1 MTIFKRLIG
10 AAFCVLALPVWSQ
23 NCDAVPQGKA
33 KKILE
38 QTEDKKKYTSEE
50 RIEMLEKALEEDP
63 TCLACMMRL
72 GEALF
77 LKTKRGGGSFDRAKQ
92 VLMQLEEQCPTFH
105 SEQFYFL
112 GAMQYADRE
121 YSKAAKSF
129 EAFLR
134 FPDDDPTKFE
144 KDYQKKYDEV
154 EEALVSVKIYE
165 EIYASPFD
173 FNPIKV
179 EGVASAND
187 EYLPMIS
194 PDGEIMFITRMVTK
208 QAKGDYTPKQIEEF
222 TWCRRADINGK
233 FDNGTPLPKPFN
245 LGTSCGGATVSVDN
259 KEMIVAMKNPK
270 PKNPNNFDLFMTK
283 YTMATN
289 DQGQKVYIWSEL
301 VNLGPNIN
309 TDDHWESQPSLSG
322 DGKTLLFVTVRPGN
336 LGYDASQPSHDI
348 FISKRNNDGTWS
360 PAKPLPSTINTREQ
374 EKAPFMHSD
383 SHTLYFASS
392 GHTGVGGMDI
402 YYCQMNPDGTFSAPK
417 NIGVPI
423 NTEGDELG
431 IVVTADGEVAYFGAR
446 NFKGNKG
453 YDVFQFDMPDKA
465 KPEKV
470 MILKGEVKDDNG
482 EPVKDAKVVLNY
494 NESKSSEEVKVN
506 EDDGKFA
513 AVVRIERNENVTLNV
528 KGQDLAFNSR
538 IIATKDAPKP
548 AVAKLEVTAPV
559 KAANKAFVIND
570 INYKTASAT
579 LEESSKLILSDFAT
593 YLKENPSMQVEIR
606 GHTDNVGDE
615 AKNKSLSAER
625 AYEVLNFLVSAGVNA
640 KQLTYQGFGEE
651 KPIADNATD
660 EGRAKNRRTEFFIK
674 KLS

>member
-1 MTIFKRLIG
+1 MTILKRLLC
-10 AAFCVLALPVWSQ
+10 ACAVLMALPGWGQ

-38 QTEDKKKYTSEE
+38 QTEDRKKYTSEE

-63 TCLACMMRL
+63 ACLPCMMRL

-77 LKTKRGGGSFDRAKQ
+77 LKIKRSGGSFDRAKQ
-92 VLMQLEEQCPTFH
+92 VLTELAEQCSTFH

-112 GAMQYADRE
+112 GAIQYADRE
-121 YSKAAKSF
+121 YSKAIKSF

-144 KDYQKKYDEV
+144 KDYQKKYAEV
-154 EEALVSVKIYE
+154 EEALVSVKVYE
-165 EIYASPFD
+165 EIYANPFD

-179 EGVASAND
+179 EGVTSPND

-208 QAKGDYTPKQIEEF
+208 QAKGDYTAKQIEEF
-222 TWCRRADINGK
+222 TWCRRSDINTK
-233 FDNGTPLPKPFN
+233 FDNGNALPKPFN
-245 LGTSCGGATVSVDN
+245 LGASCGGATVSVDN

-270 PKNPNNFDLFMTK
+270 PKNPNNFDLFSTR
-283 YTMATN
+283 YTMSTN
-289 DQGQKVYIWSEL
+289 DQGQKIYTWGEL
-301 VNLGPNIN
+301 VDLGSNIN
-309 TDDHWESQPSLSG
+309 TDDNWESQPSLSG
-322 DGKTLLFVTVRPGN
+322 DGKTLFFVTVRPGN
-336 LGYDASQPSHDI
+336 LGYDINQPSHDI
-348 FISKRNNDGTWS
+348 FMSKRNADGTWG
-360 PAKPLPSTINTREQ
+360 PAKPLPASINTRDQ

-392 GHTGVGGMDI
+392 GHKGVGGMDI
-402 YYCQMNPDGTFSAPK
+402 YYCQMNADGSFSTPK

-423 NTEGDELG
+423 NTDGDELG

-482 EPVKDAKVVLNY
+482 EPVRDAKVVLNY

-506 EDDGKFA
+506 EDDGRFA
-513 AVVRIERNENVTLNV
+513 TVVRIERNENVTLNV
-528 KGQDLAFNSR
+528 KGKDLAFNSR
-538 IIATKDAPKP
+538 IVATKDAPKP
-548 AVAKLEVTAPV
+548 AVAKLEVTAPIS
-559 KAANKAFVIND
+559 AANKAFVIND

-593 YLKENPSMQVEIR
+593 YLKENPGMQVEIR
-606 GHTDNVGDE
+606 GHTDDVGD
-615 AKNKSLSAER
+615 AGKNKSLSAER
-625 AYEVLNFLVSAGVNA
+625 AFEVLNFLVAEGVNA
-640 KQLTYQGFGEE
+640 KQLTYQGYGEE

-674 KLS
+674 KLQ